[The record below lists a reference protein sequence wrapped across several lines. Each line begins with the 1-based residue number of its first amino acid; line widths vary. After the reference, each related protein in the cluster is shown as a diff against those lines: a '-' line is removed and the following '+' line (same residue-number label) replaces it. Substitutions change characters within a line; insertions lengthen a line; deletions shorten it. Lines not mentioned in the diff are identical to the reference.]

1 MISLRSRFG
10 RVRVLVVGDVMLDE
24 YLFGVASRISPEAPV
39 PVVEIKERRYV
50 AGGAANVAANV
61 VSLGGQCSLVG
72 ICGQDKSGDGLRA
85 ILDGNGVGSS
95 GLVCMPGRATT
106 CKTRVVAGQQQIV
119 RFDVEEREGVP
130 EEVSR
135 ELCQRLEDRLGN
147 PDICV
152 LSDYGKGVLSH
163 AVCRKIIELAQEKG
177 VPVLA
182 DPKGLRFEKYQGCAL
197 ITPNQKEAARFTG
210 ILTETEE
217 DVLAAGNRLL
227 ASLPGS
233 AVLVTRGPDGMTLFR
248 EGQAPVT
255 IPTVARNVY
264 DVVGAGDTVM
274 AALSV
279 ALGAGFDFPESM
291 HIANI
296 AAGIA
301 VGKHGTVAVTFDEVV
316 KHPELLMLR
325 EGPLSASESE
335 REAHLYSKT

>member
-1 MISLRSRFG
+1 MTSLRNRFG

-24 YLFGVASRISPEAPV
+24 YLFGAASRISPEAPV
-39 PVVEIKERRYV
+39 PVVEIKDRRYV

-61 VSLGGQCSLVG
+61 TSLGGQCRLVG
-72 ICGQDKSGDGLRA
+72 ICGQDKPGDSLRA
-85 ILDGNGVGSS
+85 ILDANGVGAS
-95 GLVCMPGRATT
+95 GLICVPGRATT

-119 RFDVEEREGVP
+119 RFDVEERQTLSDEL
-130 EEVSR
+130 SL
-135 ELCQRLEDRLGN
+135 ELCRRLEDFLGKS
-147 PDICV
+147 DICV

-163 AVCRKIIELAQEKG
+163 AVCRTIIELAKQRRI
-177 VPVLA
+177 PVLA
-182 DPKGLRFEKYQGCAL
+182 DPKGLRFEKYEGCAL

-210 ILTETEE
+210 MSAETEE
-217 DVLAAGNRLL
+217 DVLKAGNRLL

-248 EGQAPVT
+248 EGQAPMT
-255 IPTVARNVY
+255 IPTVAQNVY

-279 ALGAGFDFPESM
+279 SLGAGLDFHESM

-301 VGKHGTVAVTFDEVV
+301 VGKQGTVAVAFDELLN
-316 KHPELLMLR
+316 HPEIAMLGQ
-325 EGPLSASESE
+325 GPISASESKNDV
-335 REAHLYSKT
+335 HLYSKT

>member
-1 MISLRSRFG
+1 MTSLRSRFG

-24 YLFGVASRISPEAPV
+24 YLFGAASRISPEAPV

-50 AGGAANVAANV
+50 AGGAANVATNV

-72 ICGQDKSGDGLRA
+72 ICGQDKSGDSLRA
-85 ILDGNGVGSS
+85 ILDGSGVGGS

-119 RFDVEEREGVP
+119 RFDVEEREGLP
-130 EEVSR
+130 EDVSH
-135 ELCQRLEDRLGN
+135 ELYGRLEDCLGN
-147 PDICV
+147 SDVCV

-163 AVCRKIIELAQEKG
+163 SVCRRIIELAKERS

-197 ITPNQKEAARFTG
+197 ITPNQKEAAWFTG
-210 ILTETEE
+210 IVTETEE
-217 DVLAAGNRLL
+217 DVMTAGNRLL

-279 ALGAGFDFPESM
+279 SLGARFDFPESM

-301 VGKHGTVAVTFDEVV
+301 VGKQGTVAVTLDEVLN
-316 KHPELLMLR
+316 HPELTMLR
-325 EGPLSASESE
+325 DRPISASESE
-335 REAHLYSKT
+335 SEAHLYSKT

>member
-1 MISLRSRFG
+1 MTFLRSHFG

-24 YLFGVASRISPEAPV
+24 YLFGAAGRISPEAPV
-39 PVVEIKERRYV
+39 PVVEIKDRRYV

-72 ICGQDKSGDGLRA
+72 VCGQDKPGDSLRA
-85 ILDGNGVGSS
+85 ILDETGVGGS
-95 GLVCMPGRATT
+95 GLLRVPGRATT

-119 RFDVEEREGVP
+119 RFDVEERAGLP
-130 EEVSR
+130 EEASR
-135 ELCQRLEDRLGN
+135 ELCERLEDCLGSS
-147 PDICV
+147 DICV

-163 AVCRKIIELAQEKG
+163 GVCRKIIELAKERS

-182 DPKGLRFEKYQGCAL
+182 DPKGLRFEKYHGCAL
-197 ITPNQKEAARFTG
+197 ITPNQKEAGRFTG
-210 ILTETEE
+210 IVAETEE
-217 DVLAAGNRLL
+217 DVITAGNRLL

-233 AVLVTRGPDGMTLFR
+233 AVLVTRGSDGMTLFR

-255 IPTVARNVY
+255 IPTVARHVY

-279 ALGAGFDFPESM
+279 SLGAGLDFPESM
-291 HIANI
+291 QIANI

-301 VGKHGTVAVTFDEVV
+301 VGKQGTVAVTLDEVLN
-316 KHPELLMLR
+316 HPDVVTLR
-325 EGPLSASESE
+325 VDPINASESAS
-335 REAHLYSKT
+335 EAHLYSKT